1 MCNVKDKG
9 KRPMNIRTVLLLL
22 FALWSPLA
30 LAADISADLAGF
42 WKHAEEPG
50 WIEIRMGDGVGSG
63 IVMRNDLNPE
73 RVGRELLKGLV
84 KDGSEKGLW
93 RGQIYVERLS
103 DYQNAEISL
112 AESGRMLIK
121 LRVGLISRTLE
132 WISVDAVPSGVVN

>member
-1 MCNVKDKG
+1 
-9 KRPMNIRTVLLLL
+9 MNIRTILFLLV
-22 FALWSPLA
+22 ALASPMA

-50 WIEIRMGDGVGSG
+50 WIEIRMEDGIGTG

-73 RVGRELLKGLV
+73 RVGRELLNGLV
-84 KDGSEKGLW
+84 KDGSEEGLW
-93 RGQIYVERLS
+93 RGQVYVERRS

-121 LRVGLISRTLE
+121 IKVGLISRTLE
-132 WISVDAVPSGVVN
+132 WISVDAVPSAGVN